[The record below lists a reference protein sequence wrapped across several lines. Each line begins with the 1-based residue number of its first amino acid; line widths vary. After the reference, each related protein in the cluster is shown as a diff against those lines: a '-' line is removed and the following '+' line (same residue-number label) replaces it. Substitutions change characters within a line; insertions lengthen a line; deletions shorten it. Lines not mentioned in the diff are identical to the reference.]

1 MSKHRHFLVTTA
13 SLVLFAAI
21 SVTPGLAQQNSR
33 VSTPEEM
40 AETRALNL
48 QNINGIERPVTDGV
62 TYGGYVGATEGQDY
76 SAAASDE
83 PSDEDIV
90 VAQNYDPDA
99 DEPVSGNANAA
110 VPPPPSYPDVAEVDG
125 WPADANG
132 LWTLDRFS
140 DPSNQLFNVRVE
152 DINGFT
158 VGRFRRVEDRDNGDQ
173 VAVITLRSMRTI
185 SLLDEDVRY
194 DPDRAVLVTVMTI
207 DDIDVIPSG
216 WSSWDR

>member
-1 MSKHRHFLVTTA
+1 MSQKRNFLVSTA
-13 SLVLFAAI
+13 SLVIFAAI

-33 VSTPEEM
+33 VSTPEER

-48 QNINGIERPVTDGV
+48 QNINGIERPATDGV
-62 TYGGYVGATEGQDY
+62 TYGGYVGAMEGLDY
-76 SAAASDE
+76 SYE
-83 PSDEDIV
+83 PADEDIV
-90 VAQNYDPDA
+90 VAQNFDAEADA
-99 DEPVSGNANAA
+99 DEPEPIREDADPADN
-110 VPPPPSYPDVAEVDG
+110 DG
-125 WPADANG
+125 WPADANA
-132 LWTLDRFS
+132 LWTLDRFT
-140 DPSNQLFNVRVE
+140 DPSDQLFNVRVE

-158 VGRFRRVEDRDNGDQ
+158 VGRFRRVENRDSGDQ

>member
-1 MSKHRHFLVTTA
+1 MSKNRHLLVTTA

-62 TYGGYVGATEGQDY
+62 TYGGYVGATESSDY
-76 SAAASDE
+76 SPAVSDE

-90 VAQNYDPDA
+90 VAQNYDADA

-110 VPPPPSYPDVAEVDG
+110 SPAYPGVAEVDG
-125 WPADANG
+125 WPADANR

-140 DPSNQLFNVRVE
+140 DPSDQLFNVRVE

-173 VAVITLRSMRTI
+173 VAVITLRSMRTV

>member
-1 MSKHRHFLVTTA
+1 MSQKRNFLISTA
-13 SLVLFAAI
+13 SLVFFATI
-21 SVTPGLAQQNSR
+21 SVTPGLAQHYPR
-33 VSTPEEM
+33 VSTPEER

-48 QNINGIERPVTDGV
+48 QNLNGIERPAVGGA
-62 TYGGYVGATEGQDY
+62 TYSYAGETEGQDY
-76 SAAASDE
+76 SPAVSDE
-83 PSDEDIV
+83 PADEDIV
-90 VAQNYDPDA
+90 LAQNFDA
-99 DEPVSGNANAA
+99 DEPVSGAANAA
-110 VPPPPSYPDVAEVDG
+110 DNSYAGVADDDG
-125 WPADANG
+125 WPAYADG
-132 LWTLDRFS
+132 LWTLDRFN
-140 DPSNQLFNVRVE
+140 DPSDQLFNVRVE